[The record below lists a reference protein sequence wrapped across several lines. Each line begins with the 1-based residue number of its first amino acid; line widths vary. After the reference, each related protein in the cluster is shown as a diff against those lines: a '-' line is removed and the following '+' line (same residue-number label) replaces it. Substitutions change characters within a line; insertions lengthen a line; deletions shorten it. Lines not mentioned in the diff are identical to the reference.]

1 MWELLVAPYWGGR
14 GLYQHFPTSKDIN
27 VQVEIDAFW
36 FLEDL
41 ITTLSHTS
49 LTNKSKNCDSAV
61 PTNVNH
67 IFPSF
72 LIHSSG
78 LRNLTGKPA
87 SCESWEC
94 KAQVSFL
101 WKFQPGA
108 SSFIVQLCNT
118 HYQWFCWKDDQRV
131 QLMWDTL
138 WKKIVTLLRLK
149 TIRVWKHFMSC
160 RCGIFEVITG
170 HNISAYQIEARVE
183 QTKIGFC
190 DLSIMTLSLSSQMS
204 HRCRI
209 IPEIKLLTD
218 SHVCNLFEKIA
229 PMKFHDR
236 ICRAQTNWL
245 QIFQMSKM
253 QLGLHSSRDIVTEPW
268 MWFCPSCFTL
278 KC

>member
-1 MWELLVAPYWGGR
+1 MECQL
-14 GLYQHFPTSKDIN
+14 
-27 VQVEIDAFW
+27 
-36 FLEDL
+36 
-41 ITTLSHTS
+41 
-49 LTNKSKNCDSAV
+49 DSRYRPMHV
-61 PTNVNH
+61 
-67 IFPSF
+67 
-72 LIHSSG
+72 SG

-108 SSFIVQLCNT
+108 SNLIVQLCNT

-131 QLMWDTL
+131 QLMWDTF

-160 RCGIFEVITG
+160 RCGISEVITG
-170 HNISAYQIEARVE
+170 HNISAYQIEAGVE
-183 QTKIGFC
+183 QTKI
-190 DLSIMTLSLSSQMS
+190 DALSSHYWVLWS
-204 HRCRI
+204 FYHDTATFITDVTPLPNHPRDKIAHR
-209 IPEIKLLTD
+209 LT
-218 SHVCNLFEKIA
+218 CA

-236 ICRAQTNWL
+236 ICRAQTNWI

-253 QLGLHSSRDIVTEPW
+253 QLGLHSSWDIVTEPW
-268 MWFCPSCFTL
+268 MWFYPSCFTL